1 MAGHAHALLP
11 ALRHAV
17 LTFEDFLR
25 EHLPAPPARLLEVGA
40 GAGELAT
47 ALSVAGYDV
56 LAIDPA
62 APQGELFRRLLLED
76 LDDPGP
82 FDAVVAQLSAHLL
95 RDLDASLDRVVAVL
109 APGGVLAVELL
120 AWERMDG
127 RTAGWL
133 LERRRAL
140 VANSG
145 AGEVPADAEA
155 LRAEWAADH
164 LGLHPAAVVEAALAA
179 RFVERARVPAA
190 GLYREAGGREAQVLE
205 DALISAG
212 TLEPLGVFWAGVPR
226 EG

>member
-1 MAGHAHALLP
+1 MAGHAPSPPP
-11 ALRHAV
+11 ARRV
-17 LTFEDFLR
+17 SVVTFEDFLR
-25 EHLPAPPARLLEVGA
+25 EQLPPPPARVLEVGA
-40 GAGELAT
+40 GAGELTT
-47 ALSVAGYDV
+47 ALSVTGYDV
-56 LAIDPA
+56 LGIDPA
-62 APQGELFRRLLLED
+62 APPGELFRRLLLED

-95 RDLDASLDRVVAVL
+95 RDLDAALERVVALL
-109 APGGVLAVELL
+109 AQDGVLAVELL

-140 VANSG
+140 AADSG
-145 AGEVPADAEA
+145 DGDVPADADA
-155 LRAEWAADH
+155 LRAEWASDH

-226 EG
+226 DG